1 MGETR
6 VAWLVCFPL
15 MLADFLGI
23 NAGGCGS
30 WRKSKRRGT
39 HYQHQQLLS
48 SQNPIPT
55 VAMEAAINVLVS
67 QFKTHAGKDGAA
79 TTLSKEEFHSLVKSD
94 LPNLVKNSAD
104 PAVIDRL
111 MSSLDENNDGEL
123 TFNEFWQLIG
133 TLAGKQAGLT
143 Q

>member
-1 MGETR
+1 MQGDVGAEGKARDKELIT
-6 VAWLVCFPL
+6 
-15 MLADFLGI
+15 
-23 NAGGCGS
+23 S
-30 WRKSKRRGT
+30 T
-39 HYQHQQLLS
+39 HRSVSPSEPQAR
-48 SQNPIPT
+48 PVI
-55 VAMEAAINVLVS
+55 AMEAAINVLVS

-94 LPNLVKNSAD
+94 LPNLVKNSSD